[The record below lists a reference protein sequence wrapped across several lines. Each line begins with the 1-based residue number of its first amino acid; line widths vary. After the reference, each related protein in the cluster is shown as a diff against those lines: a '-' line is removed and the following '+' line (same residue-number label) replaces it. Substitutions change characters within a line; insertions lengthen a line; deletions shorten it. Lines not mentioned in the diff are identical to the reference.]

1 MTVLLIHI
9 SNPTNLP
16 LLYFPILMSR
26 RSISRRTNLIRPPST
41 PPRPPP
47 RRRVTTEDN
56 QSETL
61 LQEPLVG
68 TLLTDIEAAGG
79 IDASWKLQDL
89 CNTNPAVY
97 GFPGSDTRRYFQRI
111 TYRLKQLNLVQ
122 YLEFFNF
129 FGILAAIHTH
139 HSQQP
144 VLYASTPPASVTNTS
159 DSDDDFDINPRR
171 QTVSRSALVAFQ
183 GSRSPSRPVF
193 SPPIQES
200 ASRRLAMNSQAYAPL
215 PGNEQSVGMFVT
227 L

>member
-9 SNPTNLP
+9 PNPTKLP
-16 LLYFPILMSR
+16 LLHFPSLMSR

-47 RRRVTTEDN
+47 RRRGTTEDN
-56 QSETL
+56 QSETVL
-61 LQEPLVG
+61 KEPIVG

-111 TYRLKQLNLVQ
+111 TYRLKRLTRVQ
-122 YLEFFNF
+122 YLELINF
-129 FGILAAIHTH
+129 FGILAATHTH
-139 HSQQP
+139 HSQP

-183 GSRSPSRPVF
+183 GSPSPSRPVF
-193 SPPIQES
+193 SPTIQES
-200 ASRRLAMNSQAYAPL
+200 ASRHLAMNSQAYAPL
-215 PGNEQSVGMFVT
+215 PGNEQFVGMFVI

>member
-1 MTVLLIHI
+1 
-9 SNPTNLP
+9 
-16 LLYFPILMSR
+16 MSR

-56 QSETL
+56 QSETVL
-61 LQEPLVG
+61 KEPLVG

-97 GFPGSDTRRYFQRI
+97 DFPGSDTRRYFQRI
-111 TYRLKQLNLVQ
+111 TYQLKQLNCVQ
-122 YLEFFNF
+122 YLELINF
-129 FGILAAIHTH
+129 FGILAATHTH
-139 HSQQP
+139 HSQP

-159 DSDDDFDINPRR
+159 DSDDDDFDINPRR

-183 GSRSPSRPVF
+183 GSQSPLRPVF

-215 PGNEQSVGMFVT
+215 PGNEQFVGMFVN